1 MIFKVVVPL
10 SKPFKDSKGSSEHYI
25 DAISKESALSKVIV
39 RLLQEGKP
47 LIYAEHGK
55 EPRKF
60 GIKDIG
66 LLYHIITKIGDFE
79 SKVSEDK
86 VDKKEDKKE
95 DKDDWKQRS
104 VREMKNKKNKGK
116 DDIQTTLL
124 AMDKMAGL
132 LQANG
137 LNNFAE
143 QIDQVSNT
151 IQILV
156 SAPKSGLLSQLIDG
170 LNSDLSREYTSLIQY
185 LQHSS
190 VIEGPGFESFIEEL
204 RKHADQEKDHAIKIA
219 DRISFLGGVPTLVV
233 NPMSSS
239 SDPVEL
245 LKIELRAEDEAIKYY
260 KERIAQADQL
270 QDYGTSHL
278 IKSILIEEEEHRLDL
293 ITILGNNL

>member
-1 MIFKVVVPL
+1 
-10 SKPFKDSKGSSEHYI
+10 
-25 DAISKESALSKVIV
+25 
-39 RLLQEGKP
+39 
-47 LIYAEHGK
+47 
-55 EPRKF
+55 
-60 GIKDIG
+60 
-66 LLYHIITKIGDFE
+66 
-79 SKVSEDK
+79 
-86 VDKKEDKKE
+86 
-95 DKDDWKQRS
+95 
-104 VREMKNKKNKGK
+104 
-116 DDIQTTLL
+116 
-124 AMDKMAGL
+124 
-132 LQANG
+132 
-137 LNNFAE
+137 
-143 QIDQVSNT
+143 
-151 IQILV
+151 
-156 SAPKSGLLSQLIDG
+156 
-170 LNSDLSREYTSLIQY
+170 LIQY